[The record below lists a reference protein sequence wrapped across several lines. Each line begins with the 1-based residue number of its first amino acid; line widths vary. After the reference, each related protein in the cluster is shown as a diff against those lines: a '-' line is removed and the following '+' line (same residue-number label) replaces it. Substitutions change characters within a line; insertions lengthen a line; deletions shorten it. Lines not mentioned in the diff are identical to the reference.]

1 MAIALGMENKRQ
13 VYLVGSLFA
22 VVIAIAAWE
31 IFGGSSTPARL
42 PAPSNS
48 AGSQHASGPAR
59 RSGVAG
65 LEPKLQVGRL
75 ARSEQVEYAT
85 TGRNIFSGESA
96 PVKIEVPVASP
107 RPNDTAASTAPPEP
121 PKPPEIDLK
130 YLGYVQGGDKSYDA
144 LLIHG
149 DDSFIARNG
158 EIIFHRYKVGIIQPS
173 GVPVTD
179 LKFNTTKTIILT
191 EK

>member
-107 RPNDTAASTAPPEP
+107 RPNDTGRKHGAARATQTS
-121 PKPPEIDLK
+121 
-130 YLGYVQGGDKSYDA
+130 GDRSEVSR
-144 LLIHG
+144 LCTGWRQEL
-149 DDSFIARNG
+149 
-158 EIIFHRYKVGIIQPS
+158 
-173 GVPVTD
+173 
-179 LKFNTTKTIILT
+179 
-191 EK
+191 